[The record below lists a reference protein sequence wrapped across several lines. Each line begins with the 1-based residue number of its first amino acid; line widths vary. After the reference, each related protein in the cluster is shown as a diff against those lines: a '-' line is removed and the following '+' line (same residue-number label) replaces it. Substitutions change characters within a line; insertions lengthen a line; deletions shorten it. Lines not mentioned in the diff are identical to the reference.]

1 MTQPDSEQAA
11 GGPGLTGPA
20 RVVAGIAILL
30 IAALGILVV
39 LDAISLALFGQYTKK
54 ILLVACIVVLAS
66 MAIGL
71 LSRSRGS

>member
-1 MTQPDSEQAA
+1 MTRQDREQAA

-20 RVVAGIAILL
+20 RFVAGIAILL

-39 LDAISLALFGQYTKK
+39 LDAISLAMFGQYATK

-66 MAIGL
+66 VAIGL
-71 LSRSRGS
+71 LSRSRRS

>member
-1 MTQPDSEQAA
+1 MTQPDREQAA

-20 RVVAGIAILL
+20 RVVAGFAILL

-39 LDAISLALFGQYTKK
+39 LDAISLAMFGQYTTK

-66 MAIGL
+66 VAIGL
-71 LSRSRGS
+71 LSRSRRS